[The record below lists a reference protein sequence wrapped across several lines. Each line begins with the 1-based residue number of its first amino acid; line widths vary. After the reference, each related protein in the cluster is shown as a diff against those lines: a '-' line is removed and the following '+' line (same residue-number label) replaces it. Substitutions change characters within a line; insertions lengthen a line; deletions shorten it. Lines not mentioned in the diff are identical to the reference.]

1 MRRCY
6 LVWHTPAELLRR
18 RKFIKDSRL
27 SEGAFTILHH
37 NCYSEFLSFYFQ
49 YGQFAHFEH
58 VAKSKV
64 NIFAIAR
71 RETRQCVLCVHPG
84 LARVQSTLNS

>member
-27 SEGAFTILHH
+27 PEGTFTILHH
-37 NCYSEFLSFYFQ
+37 NCYSEFLSFYFH
-49 YGQFAHFEH
+49 YGQFAHSEH
-58 VAKSKV
+58 IAKSKV

-71 RETRQCVLCVHPG
+71 RETRQFALCVHPG